1 MLTVDHL
8 NVALGEFS
16 LKEIGF
22 TIPDG
27 EYAVILG
34 PTGTGKSVLIESLLG
49 FYALQSGSIQ
59 WQGKDITLDPIHERP
74 FSWVSQSGSL
84 FPHLNVRE
92 NIGYPLKVS
101 GKSLSEVK
109 EQVNALAAQCQITE
123 LMERQPGD
131 LSGGETQRVALARA
145 LASNP
150 GILILDE
157 PLSSVDVESR
167 RVLRR
172 LLRDINSKGQTILH
186 VTHDFEEAAALA
198 TSLIVLEKGTL
209 VSQGTPKEVLQ
220 HPKSE
225 FLARFV
231 GIRNVLKGTTKVLD
245 NIQDVSLFESAAFSC
260 EFVSENDSESGTLLI
275 RSEDLVISSN
285 PPQSSARNSFEG
297 TIVDIIPARL
307 GVEVMIDVGIE
318 LAALVTHQSVTDMK
332 LELGKS
338 IWVSIKATA
347 PQFIGD

>member
-8 NVALGEFS
+8 NLTLGEFS
-16 LKEIGF
+16 LNEIQF
-22 TIPDG
+22 SIPDG
-27 EYAVILG
+27 EYTVILG

-49 FYALQSGSIQ
+49 FHALQSGSIR
-59 WQGKDITLDPIHERP
+59 WSNDDITANPIHERP
-74 FSWVSQSGSL
+74 FSWVSQTGSL

-92 NIGYPLKVS
+92 NVAYPLKVS
-101 GKSLSEVK
+101 GKSSSEIKELLDTLS
-109 EQVNALAAQCQITE
+109 AQCQITD
-123 LMERQPGD
+123 LLDRRPGD

-145 LASNP
+145 LASEP
-150 GILILDE
+150 GVLILDE

-167 RVLRR
+167 RMLRR

-209 VSQGTPKEVLQ
+209 VNQGKPQDVLQ

-231 GIRNVLKGTTKVLD
+231 GIRNVLKGSVKALD
-245 NIQDVSLFESAAFSC
+245 NNRDVSLFESGGFKC
-260 EFVSENDSESGTLLI
+260 EFVTENESESGTLLI
-275 RSEDLVISSN
+275 RSEDLIIASS

-307 GVEVMIDVGIE
+307 GVEVMIDVGVE
-318 LAALVTHQSVTDMK
+318 LAALVTHQSAADMQ
-332 LELGKS
+332 LDVGKS
-338 IWVSIKATA
+338 VWISIKATA
-347 PQFIGD
+347 PQYIGD

>member
-1 MLTVDHL
+1 MLTVERLTMTVGD
-8 NVALGEFS
+8 FS
-16 LKEIGF
+16 LKEVQF
-22 TIPDG
+22 TIASG

-49 FYALQSGSIQ
+49 FHSLQSGSVE
-59 WQGKDITLDPIHERP
+59 WLAEDITTKPIHERP
-74 FSWVSQSGSL
+74 FSWVSQTGSL

-92 NIGYPLKVS
+92 NVQYPMKS
-101 GKSLSEVK
+101 TGKSASYMN
-109 EQVNALAAQCQITE
+109 EQVKVLAAQCQIEE
-123 LMERQPGD
+123 LLERRPGE

-145 LASNP
+145 LACNP

-167 RVLRR
+167 QVLRR
-172 LLRDINSKGQTILH
+172 LLRDINGNGQTVLH

-198 TSLIVLEKGTL
+198 TLLIVLEDGRL
-209 VSQGTPKEVLQ
+209 VNQGTPQEVLH

-231 GIRNVLKGTTKVLD
+231 GIRNVVKGTVKVIAD
-245 NIQDVSLFESAAFSC
+245 NQDVSLFESDSFAC
-260 EFVSENDSESGTLLI
+260 EFVTESEAESGTLLI
-275 RSEDLVISSN
+275 RSEDLLIAGSA
-285 PPQSSARNSFEG
+285 PQSSARNSFEG
-297 TIVDIIPARL
+297 TIREIIPARL
-307 GVEVMIDVGIE
+307 GVEVIVDVGVE
-318 LAALVTHQSVTDMK
+318 LAAMVTHQSASEME
-332 LELGKS
+332 LEAGQS